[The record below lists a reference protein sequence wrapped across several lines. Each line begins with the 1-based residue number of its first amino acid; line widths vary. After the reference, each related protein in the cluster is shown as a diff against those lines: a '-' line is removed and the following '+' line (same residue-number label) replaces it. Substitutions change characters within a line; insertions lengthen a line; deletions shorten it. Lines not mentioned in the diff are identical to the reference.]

1 MFDSNYPDGMMGK
14 VLASEHEP
22 YLKNI
27 TKITPLEKVLKTQYW
42 YLKNYKNLKINKVKL
57 ND

>member
-1 MFDSNYPDGMMGK
+1 MMRK

-27 TKITPLEKVLKTQYW
+27 TKITPLEKGLKKTYNW
-42 YLKNYKNLKINKVKL
+42 YLKNYKNLKNK
-57 ND
+57 